1 MMLQM
6 VLSMMNKI
14 LATMMSILS
23 VTVMPNMTAM
33 AMAMAMA
40 MMLQM
45 VCQ

>member
-1 MMLQM
+1 MAM
-6 VLSMMNKI
+6 
-14 LATMMSILS
+14 MMSILS

>member
-1 MMLQM
+1 M
-6 VLSMMNKI
+6 
-14 LATMMSILS
+14 ATMMSILN